1 MSEKAVFLTR
11 AQAEQI
17 RAEFGTPVYVYS
29 EWHLRQ
35 QAEKILAVPAPY
47 GLPVRFAMK
56 ALPTRAILQLFH
68 GLGIEMDASSGYE
81 AERAMLAGIPGK
93 NIQLTAQELPKNLD
107 VLVGR
112 GVLYNACSL
121 HQLENYGRLFPG
133 TSVGVRINPGRGSG
147 VHAKV
152 NVGGEQASFGI
163 WHEQLDEVKA
173 VVEKHGLV
181 VSTVH
186 THIGSGTDPVQWQ
199 EVAKLSANFL
209 GEFPTA
215 SRLNLGGG
223 FKVAR
228 MPEEKSAD
236 LREIGVRMV
245 QILEDFA
252 ERTGRRI
259 HLELEPGT
267 FLTANVGAILS
278 TVQDIVS
285 TSAFRFLKLDT
296 GMSEIIRPAMYGS
309 QHPITVLNGAEEVEE
324 VVVVGHSCESA
335 DLLTVN
341 PSDPE
346 SPQVRRLSKASIGD
360 LVVVD
365 GAGAY
370 CSGMSTKNYNSF
382 PEAPE
387 VLLKEDENLTCIRSR
402 QTLEQMVSNERSA

>member
-1 MSEKAVFLTR
+1 MNERSAFLTK
-11 AQAEQI
+11 AKAEQI
-17 RAEFGTPVYVYS
+17 RQEFGTPVYVYS
-29 EWHLRQ
+29 EALLRE
-35 QAEKILAVPAPY
+35 QAQKILAVPAPY
-47 GLPVRFAMK
+47 GLTVRFAMK

-68 GLGIEMDASSGYE
+68 RLGIQIDASSSYE
-81 AERAMLAGIPGK
+81 AERAMLAGIPGEK
-93 NIQLTAQELPKNLD
+93 IMLTAQELPRNLSE
-107 VLVGR
+107 LVGR
-112 GVLYNACSL
+112 GVFFNACSL
-121 HQLENYGRLFPG
+121 HQLENYGSLFPG
-133 TSVGVRINPGRGSG
+133 TEVGVRINPGRGSG
-147 VHAKV
+147 TNAKV

-163 WHEQLDEVKA
+163 WHEQLEEVKA
-173 VVEKHGLV
+173 VVEKHQLV
-181 VSTVH
+181 VGTVH
-186 THIGSGTDPVQWQ
+186 THIGSGTDPQQWQ
-199 EVAKLSANFL
+199 EVAELSAGFL
-209 GEFPTA
+209 NEFPTA
-215 SRLNLGGG
+215 RRLNLGGG

-236 LREIGVRMV
+236 LKEIGVRIG

-309 QHPITVLNGAEEVEE
+309 QHPITVLNGTQDVEE

-341 PSDPE
+341 PRDPE
-346 SPQVRRLSKASIGD
+346 SPQTRVLSKASIGD
-360 LVVVD
+360 LVVID

-382 PEAPE
+382 LEAPE
-387 VLLKEDENLTCIRSR
+387 VLLKEDGNIECIRSR
-402 QTLEQMVSNERSA
+402 QTMEQMLSNEK

>member
-29 EWHLRQ
+29 EALLRE
-35 QAEKILAVPAPY
+35 QAQKILAVPAPY
-47 GLPVRFAMK
+47 GLTVRFAMK

-68 GLGIEMDASSGYE
+68 GLGIEIDASSGYE
-81 AERAMLAGIPGK
+81 AERAMLAGIPGEK
-93 NIQLTAQELPKNLD
+93 IMLTAQELPRNLSE
-107 VLVGR
+107 LVGR
-112 GVLYNACSL
+112 GVFFNACSL
-121 HQLENYGRLFPG
+121 HQLENYGSLFPG
-133 TSVGVRINPGRGSG
+133 TEVGVRINPGRGSG
-147 VHAKV
+147 AHAKV

-163 WHEQLDEVKA
+163 WHEQLEEVKA
-173 VVEKHGLV
+173 VVEKHQLV
-181 VSTVH
+181 VGTVH
-186 THIGSGTDPVQWQ
+186 THIGSGTDPQQWQ
-199 EVAKLSANFL
+199 EVAELSAGFL
-209 GEFPTA
+209 DEFPTA
-215 SRLNLGGG
+215 RRLNLGGG

-236 LREIGVRMV
+236 LKEIGVRIG

-309 QHPITVLNGAEEVEE
+309 QHPITVLNGTQDVEE

-341 PSDPE
+341 PKDPE
-346 SPQVRRLSKASIGD
+346 SPQTRVLSKASIGD
-360 LVVVD
+360 LVVID

-382 PEAPE
+382 LEAPE
-387 VLLKEDENLTCIRSR
+387 VLLKEDGNIECIRSR
-402 QTLEQMVSNERSA
+402 QTMEQMLSNEK